1 MKFSLVDEIPYPR
14 ERVFRTHRDSL
25 LDLVSYLPNVEGVD
39 ITSREVDG
47 DVVRLVNHWTG
58 ASSDVPRMLRPIIKP
73 ELLTWIDRASW
84 DQGRWRC
91 DWQITLNAIPEAV
104 TARGY
109 NVFLDED
116 DETVIQMQAT
126 QATPQQGQQV
136 QAPNLPPAPDLPP
149 RRPRLGRESLE
160 LRRPRPHGRLA
171 GGELPAPD
179 LPGGL
184 HRPHPSGA
192 PGAWR

>member
-116 DETVIQMQAT
+116 DETVIQMQGEFIIHPDRIRGVPTLVARR
-126 QATPQQGQQV
+126 A
-136 QAPNLPPAPDLPP
+136 APALERFVVGLLQPNMRQINEAVLEYIEENL
-149 RRPRLGRESLE
+149 
-160 LRRPRPHGRLA
+160 
-171 GGELPAPD
+171 
-179 LPGGL
+179 
-184 HRPHPSGA
+184 
-192 PGAWR
+192 